1 MTLDSIGGAA
11 GAWLI
16 AALLLGIAE
25 LAAPGVFLVFLAI
38 AAAMTG
44 VAVLVLADLPAA
56 AQLASFAVWSAATV
70 MIGRRWYSDYPVAAA
85 DPLLNDRAARMIGQ
99 AARIDVA
106 LVNGAGRVRIG
117 DGTWPARGPDL
128 AVGTDVRVVAVSDGV
143 VEVAP
148 LDPAPVHHRDA
159 GRRPAIDGS

>member
-1 MTLDSIGGAA
+1 MSLDSVGGAA

-16 AALLLGIAE
+16 AALVLGIAE

-44 VAVLVLADLPAA
+44 VAVLVLADLPPA
-56 AQLASFAVWSAATV
+56 AQLASFAAWSAATV

-99 AARIDVA
+99 IARVE
-106 LVNGAGRVRIG
+106 VVTTNGEGRVRVG
-117 DGTWPARGPDL
+117 DGSWPARGADL
-128 AVGTDVRVVAVSDGV
+128 VVGADVRIVAVSDGV
-143 VEVAP
+143 VVVEPMVP
-148 LDPAPVHHRDA
+148 GRDHE
-159 GRRPAIDGS
+159 G

>member
-1 MTLDSIGGAA
+1 MNLDPVGGAA

-16 AALLLGIAE
+16 AALVLGIAE

-44 VAVLVLADLPAA
+44 VAVLVLADLPLA
-56 AQLASFAVWSAATV
+56 AQLASFAAWSAATV

-99 AARIDVA
+99 VARVE
-106 LVNGAGRVRIG
+106 VVTTNGEGRVRVG
-117 DGTWPARGPDL
+117 DGSWPARGADL
-128 AVGTDVRVVAVSDGV
+128 VVGADVRILAVSDGV
-143 VEVAP
+143 VVVE
-148 LDPAPVHHRDA
+148 PVVPGRDRE
-159 GRRPAIDGS
+159 G

>member
-1 MTLDSIGGAA
+1 VNLDSVGGAA

-16 AALLLGIAE
+16 AALVLGIAE

-44 VAVLVLADLPAA
+44 VAVLVLADLPLA
-56 AQLASFAVWSAATV
+56 AQLASFAAWSAATV

-99 AARIDVA
+99 IARVE
-106 LVNGAGRVRIG
+106 VVTTNGEGRVRVG
-117 DGTWPARGPDL
+117 DGSWPARGADL
-128 AVGTDVRVVAVSDGV
+128 VVGADVRIVAVSDGV
-143 VEVAP
+143 VVVEPMVP
-148 LDPAPVHHRDA
+148 GRDHE
-159 GRRPAIDGS
+159 G